1 MIELA
6 SGEVVTVVAMFDEAG
21 GVVEDREQAR
31 QFGVERENG
40 SFAILRLHP
49 ESHIEKVERH

>member
-1 MIELA
+1 
-6 SGEVVTVVAMFDEAG
+6 MFDEAG